1 MNIAARIV
9 TSTSKYEHIT
19 PVLADLH
26 WLPVAARIDFKI
38 AVLTLKA
45 PATNRP
51 SYLHELLHPHKPPR
65 TLRSSSR
72 NLLSLPRSCTT
83 FARRSFA
90 CVAPRVWNSLPGTIT
105 DNLNITVPTFKSKL
119 KTHLYA
125 CCYLG
130 L

>member
-1 MNIAARIV
+1 MVSSRLDNCNSVLSGTSLANLNKLQRVQNTAARIV
-9 TSTSKYEHIT
+9 MSTSKYEHIT

-38 AVLTLKA
+38 AVLTCKA

-72 NLLSLPRSCTT
+72 NLLSLPRSRTPEFRMRCTT
-83 FARRSFA
+83 
-90 CVAPRVWNSLPGTIT
+90 
-105 DNLNITVPTFKSKL
+105 
-119 KTHLYA
+119 
-125 CCYLG
+125 G
-130 L
+130 LEFSSWHHH

>member
-1 MNIAARIV
+1 MAMNIAARIV

-51 SYLHELLHPHKPPR
+51 SYLHELLHPHKHLAHSGPAVAIFSVFHDHA
-65 TLRSSSR
+65 LR
-72 NLLSLPRSCTT
+72 
-83 FARRSFA
+83 
-90 CVAPRVWNSLPGTIT
+90 LPGGVSHALHHGSGI
-105 DNLNITVPTFKSKL
+105 LFL
-119 KTHLYA
+119 A
-125 CCYLG
+125 
-130 L
+130 